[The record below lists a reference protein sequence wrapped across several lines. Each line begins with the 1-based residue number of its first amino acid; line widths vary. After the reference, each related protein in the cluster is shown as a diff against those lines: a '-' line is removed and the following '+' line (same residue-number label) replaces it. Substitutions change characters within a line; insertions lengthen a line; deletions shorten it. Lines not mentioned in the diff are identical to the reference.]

1 MTSKREKREFTQF
14 LQDILEAIDDIEGF
28 VKETEYNEFS
38 VDKKTI
44 YAVTKALEIIGEA
57 TKNLPD
63 SLKKEYSDV
72 PWKFMAGIRDK
83 VVHGYFS
90 IDLPIVWK
98 TAKTD
103 VPSLKPLI
111 EEILE
116 ETRIK

>member
-1 MTSKREKREFTQF
+1 MEYSEFP
-14 LQDILEAIDDIEGF
+14 G
-28 VKETEYNEFS
+28 
-38 VDKKTI
+38 DKKTI
-44 YAVTKALEIIGEA
+44 YAVIKALEVIGEA
-57 TKNLPD
+57 TKNLPG
-63 SLKKEYSDV
+63 SLKNEYSNV

-111 EEILE
+111 QEILE
-116 ETRIK
+116 ETEIK

>member
-1 MTSKREKREFTQF
+1 MTSKKDEREFTQF
-14 LQDILEAIDDIEGF
+14 LLDILEAIDDIEGF
-28 VKETEYNEFS
+28 VKEMEYNEFS
-38 VDKKTI
+38 GDKKTI

-57 TKNLPD
+57 TKKLPD
-63 SLKKEYSDV
+63 SLKNEYPDV

-83 VVHGYFS
+83 VVHGYFA

-116 ETRIK
+116 ETEIR

>member
-1 MTSKREKREFTQF
+1 M
-14 LQDILEAIDDIEGF
+14 
-28 VKETEYNEFS
+28 EYNEFS
-38 VDKKTI
+38 GDKKTI

-57 TKNLPD
+57 TKKLPD
-63 SLKKEYSDV
+63 SLKNEYPDV

-83 VVHGYFS
+83 VVHGYFA

-98 TAKTD
+98 TATTD

-116 ETRIK
+116 ETEIR

>member
-1 MTSKREKREFTQF
+1 MTSKKDEREFTQF

-28 VKETEYNEFS
+28 VKEMEFNEFS
-38 VDKKTI
+38 GDKKTI

-63 SLKKEYSDV
+63 SLKNEYPDV

-90 IDLPIVWK
+90 VDLPIVWS

-116 ETRIK
+116 ETEIR

>member
-1 MTSKREKREFTQF
+1 M
-14 LQDILEAIDDIEGF
+14 
-28 VKETEYNEFS
+28 EYNEFS
-38 VDKKTI
+38 GDKKTI

-63 SLKKEYSDV
+63 ALKNEYPKV

-83 VVHGYFS
+83 VVHGYFAV
-90 IDLPIVWK
+90 DLPIVWT

-103 VPSLKPLI
+103 VPSLKPLF

-116 ETRIK
+116 ETEIK